1 MSISWLWYST
11 EKRIRI
17 FIIYYII
24 NNLFTLFLFNPLI
37 YSTFGSFDRSAH
49 IILYNCLELVKTISL
64 LKRIPIKTIST
75 NIKNIPTYNM
85 RPNIWMSKW
94 SFKAVRIIKDPISVR
109 EKYMIGKKNVLRKS
123 MLYDLFPF
131 IAKLEIKK
139 PITANDIL
147 IIATI
152 FVVRLSTI
160 GFNIIILY
168 SVIFNDSKLM

>member
-1 MSISWLWYST
+1 M
-11 EKRIRI
+11 
-17 FIIYYII
+17 
-24 NNLFTLFLFNPLI
+24 
-37 YSTFGSFDRSAH
+37 
-49 IILYNCLELVKTISL
+49 
-64 LKRIPIKTIST
+64 
-75 NIKNIPTYNM
+75 
-85 RPNIWMSKW
+85 
-94 SFKAVRIIKDPISVR
+94 KDPISVR

-160 GFNIIILY
+160 GLIL
-168 SVIFNDSKLM
+168 SFSIRIIFNDSKLM